1 MEVEESIRIVAV
13 NSMIDF
19 YNEKL
24 KLEELKESI
33 KTSAEAINL
42 EGLQKE
48 LLELRAKQEEE
59 GFWQDVERAKVVNV
73 RIAEIERKGETVT
86 RLTQQ
91 AEDCLELMLMT
102 EEMQEEDAVKDVQ
115 EMLTFLSVATEKL
128 FLESLMKGK
137 YDGNNALLTLHAGAG
152 GTEAQDWADML
163 YRMYRRYA
171 ERAGYNVTEIDYQ
184 SGDEAGIKSVTF
196 KLEGS
201 NAYGFLKAEKGVHR
215 LVRISPFD
223 ANKRRH
229 TSFASLEVMPEI
241 INDDEVK
248 INPEDLKIDTC
259 RSSGAGGQHVNKT
272 ESAVRITH
280 IPTGIVT
287 WCQSERSQVQNKETA
302 MRMLYSKLVELKER
316 EQMEE
321 ALSIKGEIKKIEW
334 GSQIRSYVF
343 CPYTLVKDHRTGYEN
358 TNVNA
363 VMDGDLEGFIYDYLI
378 KSNQ

>member
-1 MEVEESIRIVAV
+1 M
-13 NSMIDF
+13 DF
-19 YNEKL
+19 YNERQR
-24 KLEELKESI
+24 LEVAANSI
-33 KTSAEAINL
+33 ETSAEAINL
-42 EGLQKE
+42 PKL
-48 LLELRAKQEEE
+48 EEE
-59 GFWQDVERAKVVNV
+59 LHALEKEREGESFWTDVEKAKNVNM
-73 RIAEIERKGETVT
+73 RIAAIERKIASVAKLRKKAADLKE
-86 RLTQQ
+86 LIDM
-91 AEDCLELMLMT
+91 AEG
-102 EEMQEEDAVKDVQ
+102 EEDEA
-115 EMLTFLSVATEKL
+115 LRTEITDIETELEKEAEAL
-128 FLESLMKGK
+128 FLESLMNGK
-137 YDGNNALLTLHAGAG
+137 YDPLNAILTLHAGAG

-171 ERAGYNVTEIDYQ
+171 ERKGCAVEVNDYQ
-184 SGDEAGIKSVTF
+184 AGDEAGIKSVTF
-196 KLEGS
+196 TIKGD

-241 INDDEVK
+241 VSDEGIK

-287 WCQSERSQVQNKETA
+287 WCQNERSQVQNKETA

-321 ALSIKGEIKKIEW
+321 ALRLKGEIKKIEW

-343 CPYTLVKDHRTGYEN
+343 CPYTMVKDHRTGYE
-358 TNVNA
+358 TSDVDG
-363 VMDGDLEGFIYDYLI
+363 VMDGDIEGFIYDYLV
-378 KSNQ
+378 KANS

>member
-1 MEVEESIRIVAV
+1 M
-13 NSMIDF
+13 DF
-19 YNEKL
+19 YNERQR
-24 KLEELKESI
+24 LETAANSI
-33 KTSAEAINL
+33 ETSAEAINL
-42 EGLQKE
+42 PKL
-48 LLELRAKQEEE
+48 EEE
-59 GFWQDVERAKVVNV
+59 LHALEKEREGENFWTDVEKAKNVNM
-73 RIAEIERKGETVT
+73 RIAAIERKIASVAKLRKKAADLKE
-86 RLTQQ
+86 LIDM
-91 AEDCLELMLMT
+91 AEG
-102 EEMQEEDAVKDVQ
+102 EEDEA
-115 EMLTFLSVATEKL
+115 LRTEITDIETELEKEAEAL
-128 FLESLMKGK
+128 FLESLMNGK
-137 YDGNNALLTLHAGAG
+137 YDPLNAILTLHAGAG

-171 ERAGYNVTEIDYQ
+171 ERKGYAVEVNDYQ

-196 KLEGS
+196 TIKGD

-241 INDDEVK
+241 VSDEEIK

-287 WCQSERSQVQNKETA
+287 WCQNERSQVQNKETA

-321 ALSIKGEIKKIEW
+321 ALRLKGEIKKIEW

-343 CPYTLVKDHRTGYEN
+343 CPYTMVKDHRTGYE
-358 TNVNA
+358 TSNVDG
-363 VMDGDLEGFIYDYLI
+363 VMDGDIEGFIYDYLV
-378 KSNQ
+378 KANS

>member
-1 MEVEESIRIVAV
+1 
-13 NSMIDF
+13 MIEF
-19 YNEKL
+19 YNEKI
-24 KLEELKESI
+24 KLEELTSSI
-33 KTSAEAINL
+33 NTSAEAINL
-42 EGLQKE
+42 PELEKE
-48 LLELRAKQEEE
+48 LKELRKQQEED
-59 GFWQDVERAKVVNV
+59 GFWLDVEKAKVVNV
-73 RIAEIERKGETVT
+73 RIAEIERKADTVK
-86 RLTQQ
+86 RLRTE
-91 AEDCLELMLMT
+91 AEGCLELMIMA
-102 EEMQEEDAVKDVQ
+102 EEMQEESAVEDIQAMLKTLETDA
-115 EMLTFLSVATEKL
+115 EKL

-171 ERAGYNVTEIDYQ
+171 ERAGYGVQELDYQ
-184 SGDEAGIKSVTF
+184 AGDEAGIKSVTF

-302 MRMLYSKLVELKER
+302 MRMLYSKLVELRER

-343 CPYTLVKDHRTGYEN
+343 CPYTLVKDHRTGFEN

-363 VMDGDLEGFIYDYLI
+363 VMDGDIEGFIYDYLV

>member
-1 MEVEESIRIVAV
+1 M
-13 NSMIDF
+13 DF
-19 YNEKL
+19 YNERQR
-24 KLEELKESI
+24 LETAANSI
-33 KTSAEAINL
+33 ETSAEAINL
-42 EGLQKE
+42 PKL
-48 LLELRAKQEEE
+48 EEE
-59 GFWQDVERAKVVNV
+59 LHALEKEREGENFWTDVEKAKNVNM
-73 RIAEIERKGETVT
+73 RIAAIERKIASVAKLRKKAADLKE
-86 RLTQQ
+86 LIDM
-91 AEDCLELMLMT
+91 AEG
-102 EEMQEEDAVKDVQ
+102 EEDEA
-115 EMLTFLSVATEKL
+115 LRTEITDIETELEKEAEAL
-128 FLESLMKGK
+128 FLESLMNGK
-137 YDGNNALLTLHAGAG
+137 YDPLNAILTLHAGAG

-171 ERAGYNVTEIDYQ
+171 ERKGYAVEVNDYQ

-196 KLEGS
+196 TIKGD

-241 INDDEVK
+241 VSDEEIK

-287 WCQSERSQVQNKETA
+287 WCQNERSQVQNKETA

-321 ALSIKGEIKKIEW
+321 ALRLKGEIKKIEW

-343 CPYTLVKDHRTGYEN
+343 CPYTMVKDHRTGYE
-358 TNVNA
+358 TSDVDG
-363 VMDGDLEGFIYDYLI
+363 VMDGDIEGFIYDYLV
-378 KSNQ
+378 KANS

>member
-1 MEVEESIRIVAV
+1 MVE
-13 NSMIDF
+13 F

-24 KLEELKESI
+24 KLEELTSSI

-42 EGLQKE
+42 SLLEKE
-48 LLELRAKQEEE
+48 LGELRLKQEEE
-59 GFWQDVERAKVVNV
+59 GFWLDIERARLVNV
-73 RIAEIERKGETVT
+73 RIAEIERKVGTVN
-86 RLTQQ
+86 RLQSE
-91 AEDCLELMLMT
+91 AEGCLELMLMA
-102 EEMQEEDAVKDVQ
+102 EEMQEESAVSDVE
-115 EMLTFLSVATEKL
+115 EMLKSLEGEVEKL

-137 YDGNNALLTLHAGAG
+137 YDGLNALLTLHAGAG
-152 GTEAQDWADML
+152 GTEAQDWAEML

-171 ERAGYNVTEIDYQ
+171 ERAGYNVTELDYQ
-184 SGDEAGIKSVTF
+184 AGDEAGIKSVTF

-241 INDDEVK
+241 ETDDEIK

-280 IPTGIVT
+280 VPTGIVT

-302 MRMLYSKLVELKER
+302 MRMLRSKLAELKER

-321 ALSIKGEIKKIEW
+321 ALAIKGEIKKIEW

-358 TNVNA
+358 SNVVA
-363 VMDGDLEGFIYDYLI
+363 VMDGDIEGFIYDYLI
-378 KSNQ
+378 KANQ

>member
-1 MEVEESIRIVAV
+1 M
-13 NSMIDF
+13 DF
-19 YNEKL
+19 YGERQR
-24 KLEELKESI
+24 LETISASVE
-33 KTSAEAINL
+33 TSAEALNL
-42 EGLQKE
+42 TKLESE
-48 LLELRAKQEEE
+48 LDELEKKRNEE
-59 GFWQDVERAKVVNV
+59 GFWTDVEKARTVNMRV
-73 RIAEIERKGETVT
+73 AAIERKKEVVSKLRKKVSDVAELIDMAEGENDEA
-86 RLTQQ
+86 LEQEITQLENELERE
-91 AEDCLELMLMT
+91 AEE
-102 EEMQEEDAVKDVQ
+102 
-115 EMLTFLSVATEKL
+115 L
-128 FLESLMKGK
+128 FLESLMSGK
-137 YDGNNALLTLHAGAG
+137 YDAANAILTLHAGAG
-152 GTEAQDWADML
+152 GTEAQDWAEML

-171 ERAGYNVTEIDYQ
+171 ERKGYSVEVNDYQ
-184 SGDEAGIKSVTF
+184 EGDEAGIKSVTF
-196 KLEGS
+196 TIKGD

-241 INDDEVK
+241 DSDEDIK

-287 WCQSERSQVQNKETA
+287 WCQNERSQVQNKETA

-321 ALSIKGEIKKIEW
+321 VLRLKGEIKKIEW

-343 CPYTLVKDHRTGYEN
+343 CPYTMVKDHRTGYE
-358 TNVNA
+358 TSDVNG
-363 VMDGDLEGFIYDYLI
+363 VMDGDIEGFIYDYLV
-378 KSNQ
+378 KANS

>member
-1 MEVEESIRIVAV
+1 
-13 NSMIDF
+13 MIDF
-19 YNEKL
+19 YSDKERL
-24 KLEELKESI
+24 VELTSSI
-33 KTSAEAINL
+33 KTSAEAINVDALLIEL
-42 EGLQKE
+42 E
-48 LLELRAKQEEE
+48 ELRAKQAEES
-59 GFWQDVERAKVVNV
+59 FWLDVQGAKVVNM
-73 RIAEIERKGETVT
+73 RIAEIERKCGEVN
-86 RLTQQ
+86 RLKEE
-91 AEDCLELMLMT
+91 AEGCLELMLMA
-102 EEMQEEDAVKDVQ
+102 EEMQDESAVDDVKQMLKDIERDV
-115 EMLTFLSVATEKL
+115 EKL

-137 YDGNNALLTLHAGAG
+137 YDANDAILTLHAGAG

-171 ERAGYNVTEIDYQ
+171 ERAGYAVSEIDYQ
-184 SGDEAGIKSVTF
+184 AGDEAGIKSVIF
-196 KLEGS
+196 KLSGN

-229 TSFASLEVMPEI
+229 TSFASLEVMPELET
-241 INDDEVK
+241 DDEIK

-302 MRMLYSKLVELKER
+302 MRMLYSKLAELKER

-358 TNVNA
+358 SNVNA
-363 VMDGDLEGFIYDYLI
+363 VMDGDIEGFIYDYLV
-378 KSNQ
+378 KANQ

>member
-1 MEVEESIRIVAV
+1 M
-13 NSMIDF
+13 DF
-19 YNEKL
+19 YNERQR
-24 KLEELKESI
+24 LETAANSI
-33 KTSAEAINL
+33 ETSAEAINL
-42 EGLQKE
+42 PKLEE
-48 LLELRAKQEEE
+48 ELRALEKERE
-59 GFWQDVERAKVVNV
+59 GENFWTDVEKAKNVNM
-73 RIAEIERKGETVT
+73 RIAAIERKIASVAKLRKKAADLKE
-86 RLTQQ
+86 LIDM
-91 AEDCLELMLMT
+91 AEG
-102 EEMQEEDAVKDVQ
+102 EEDEA
-115 EMLTFLSVATEKL
+115 LRTEITDIETELEKEAEAL
-128 FLESLMKGK
+128 FLESLMNGK
-137 YDGNNALLTLHAGAG
+137 YDPLNAILTLHAGAG

-171 ERAGYNVTEIDYQ
+171 ERKGCAVEVNDYQ
-184 SGDEAGIKSVTF
+184 AGDEAGIKSVTF
-196 KLEGS
+196 TIKGD

-229 TSFASLEVMPEI
+229 TSFASLEVLPEI
-241 INDDEVK
+241 VSDEEIK

-287 WCQSERSQVQNKETA
+287 WCQNERSQVQNKETA

-321 ALSIKGEIKKIEW
+321 ALRLKGEIKKIEW

-343 CPYTLVKDHRTGYEN
+343 CPYTMVKDHRTGYE
-358 TNVNA
+358 TSDVDG
-363 VMDGDLEGFIYDYLI
+363 VMDGDIEGFIYDYLV
-378 KSNQ
+378 KANS

>member
-1 MEVEESIRIVAV
+1 
-13 NSMIDF
+13 MIDF
-19 YNEKL
+19 YEEKL
-24 KLEELKESI
+24 KLEELVASI
-33 KTSAEAINL
+33 KTSQEAININSL
-42 EGLQKE
+42 EEE
-48 LLELRAKQEEE
+48 LKVLRSKQEEE
-59 GFWQDVERAKVVNV
+59 GFWLNVENAKAVNV
-73 RIAEIERKGETVT
+73 KIAEIERKVSTVKK
-86 RLTQQ
+86 LTDE
-91 AEDCLELMLMT
+91 AESLRELMLMT
-102 EEMQEEDAVKDVQ
+102 EEMEEEGAVQDIINMLKDL
-115 EMLTFLSVATEKL
+115 EAETEKL

-137 YDGNNALLTLHAGAG
+137 YDANNAILTLHAGAG

-163 YRMYRRYA
+163 YRMYSRYA
-171 ERAGYNVTEIDYQ
+171 ERAGYSKTEIDYQ
-184 SGDEAGIKSVTF
+184 VGDEAGIKSVTF

-241 INDDEVK
+241 VNDDEVK

-280 IPTGIVT
+280 VPTGIVT

-302 MRMLYSKLVELKER
+302 MRMLYSKLAELKER

-363 VMDGDLEGFIYDYLI
+363 VMDGDLEGFIYDYLV

>member
-1 MEVEESIRIVAV
+1 M
-13 NSMIDF
+13 DF
-19 YNEKL
+19 YNERQR
-24 KLEELKESI
+24 LETAANSI
-33 KTSAEAINL
+33 ETSAEAINL
-42 EGLQKE
+42 PKL
-48 LLELRAKQEEE
+48 EEE
-59 GFWQDVERAKVVNV
+59 LHALEKEREGENFWTDVEKAKNVNM
-73 RIAEIERKGETVT
+73 RIAAIERKIASVAKLRKKAADLKE
-86 RLTQQ
+86 LIDM
-91 AEDCLELMLMT
+91 AEG
-102 EEMQEEDAVKDVQ
+102 EEDEA
-115 EMLTFLSVATEKL
+115 LRTEITDIETELEKEAEAL
-128 FLESLMKGK
+128 FLESLMNGK
-137 YDGNNALLTLHAGAG
+137 YDPLNAILTLHAGAG

-171 ERAGYNVTEIDYQ
+171 EREGYAVEVNDYQ
-184 SGDEAGIKSVTF
+184 AGDEAGIKSVTF
-196 KLEGS
+196 TIKGD

-241 INDDEVK
+241 VSDEEIK

-287 WCQSERSQVQNKETA
+287 WCQNERSQVQNKETA

-321 ALSIKGEIKKIEW
+321 ALRLKGEIKKIEW

-343 CPYTLVKDHRTGYEN
+343 CPYTMVKDHRTGYE
-358 TNVNA
+358 TSDVDG
-363 VMDGDLEGFIYDYLI
+363 VMDGDIEGFIYDYLV
-378 KSNQ
+378 KANS